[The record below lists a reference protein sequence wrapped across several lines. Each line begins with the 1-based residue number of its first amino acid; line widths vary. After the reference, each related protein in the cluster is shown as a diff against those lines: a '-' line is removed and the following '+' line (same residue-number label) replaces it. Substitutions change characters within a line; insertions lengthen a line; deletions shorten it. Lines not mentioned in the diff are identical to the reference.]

1 MRDMLARVLEHM
13 DQPPTPKGTSTTKK
27 WLVGAFLALL
37 ALSGGYY
44 WGEKK
49 WESGFKDGLRA
60 LHQMCYSQK
69 EGGVA
74 LDKETG
80 RVIMCAPL
88 TQLPKEE
95 LKRFN
100 QEA

>member
-1 MRDMLARVLEHM
+1 MRDMLTRSLERM
-13 DQPPTPKGTSTTKK
+13 EQPPAPNGTSTTKK

-37 ALSGGYY
+37 AVSGGYY
-44 WGEKK
+44 WGEHR
-49 WESGFKDGLRA
+49 WNTGFKDGLRA
-60 LHQMCYSQK
+60 LHQMCYEQK
-69 EGGVA
+69 DGGMA

-88 TQLPKEE
+88 TKLPKEE